1 MTEWAGNG
9 KFPTALILATLTDNT
24 GIISYYLAPIL
35 DLVSISSPQHQIAI
49 NLGLQVWNTLWA
61 STGALACERLGCVVC
76 GSFRSHPCF
85 CVSLSPLISL
95 P

>member
-49 NLGLQVWNTLWA
+49 NLGL
-61 STGALACERLGCVVC
+61 
-76 GSFRSHPCF
+76 
-85 CVSLSPLISL
+85 
-95 P
+95 